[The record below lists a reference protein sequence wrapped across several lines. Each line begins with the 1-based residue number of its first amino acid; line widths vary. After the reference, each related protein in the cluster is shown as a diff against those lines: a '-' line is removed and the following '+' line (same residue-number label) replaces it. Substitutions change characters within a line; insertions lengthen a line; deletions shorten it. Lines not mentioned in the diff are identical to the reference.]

1 MASPPDTIDLRV
13 ERLLAEHRERLR
25 DILQR
30 PLRLPA
36 GPDVPPERLAH
47 LTQQAEELY
56 WNELAWEQITAEE
69 TAGGSALVEFM
80 FPGFLAFVDGLLL
93 RETSPDSP
101 APAMPRPRVVEEIL
115 RFLAARCVAPDEGE
129 GEESA
134 AERMVTERLIDLV
147 LYRLYSVPVEG
158 TGRLDGADLDE

>member
-1 MASPPDTIDLRV
+1 MPTPSDTIDLRA
-13 ERLLAEHRERLR
+13 ERLLSEHRHRLR

-36 GPDVPPERLAH
+36 GPEVPPERLIH
-47 LTQQAEELY
+47 LRQQAEELY
-56 WNELAWEQITAEE
+56 WNELAWEQITSEE
-69 TAGGSALVEFM
+69 SARGSRLVEFM

-101 APAMPRPRVVEEIL
+101 APAVPRPRVVEEIL
-115 RFLAARCVAPDEGE
+115 RFLAARCIELEGKE

-134 AERMVTERLIDLV
+134 AERLITERLIDLV

-158 TGRLDGADLDE
+158 TGRLDGNDLDD